1 MQMDDNQFF
10 NYWTKNREK
19 AKSSKKAF
27 FLGLSSGF
35 AIGGALLIAI
45 LSGWYP
51 RATMVANTKMSA
63 FILFM
68 AILIISVFIA
78 FVYQKFKW
86 EMLEQRYLEIL
97 AKKNKK
103 SQQMQP

>member
-1 MQMDDNQFF
+1 MQMDDAQFF
-10 NYWTKNREK
+10 DYWTNNREK
-19 AKSSKKAF
+19 ARSSKRAF
-27 FLGLSSGF
+27 LLGLSSGF

-51 RATMVANTKMSA
+51 RATMEANSKMSA
-63 FILFM
+63 FILFI

-78 FVYQKFKW
+78 FLHQKFKW

-97 AKKNKK
+97 AKKNKNH
-103 SQQMQP
+103 QQMQP